1 MAGARR
7 RVLGPGHAGLQPCHP
22 AAQRLL
28 GLVEDRELVGPRLV
42 VLDITVGA
50 EDRDG
55 LARSGI
61 AVAARPHPVADI
73 VGEQVEPF
81 AKAALVQE
89 ARLAVEE
96 LLDLAERIIVTHAL
110 SPAPR
115 RSPARSSLPPPSPR
129 PSAHKTAGGCSR

>member
-7 RVLGPGHAGLQPCHP
+7 RVLGPGHARFQPCYP
-22 AAQRLL
+22 PAQRLFAF
-28 GLVEDRELVGPRLV
+28 VEDRQLVVPGVV
-42 VLDITVGA
+42 VLDIAVGA

-55 LARSGI
+55 LARPRI
-61 AVAARPHPVADI
+61 AIAARPHPVADI

-81 AKAALVQE
+81 AEAALVQK

-115 RSPARSSLPPPSPR
+115 RSPDRSSFRPPSPR
-129 PSAHKTAGGCSR
+129 PSAHKTAGGCFR